1 MVTDASSRPANHKE
15 ICMQIRSFQPTDLS
29 SIKSL
34 IGSIM
39 KKEYPDDE
47 KAYQYGDLEDI
58 AHAYGSLKDK
68 FLVVEEDGEIIGTV
82 GIKQDSDTTALLR
95 RLFVHPSHRGRDIGI
110 MLVDTALDFCKM
122 NRYKLVAFRA
132 TSNMRPAIKL
142 LTKKK
147 NFQENE
153 RLYFNGIE
161 IIMLHYKIH

>member
-39 KKEYPDDE
+39 KKEYPGDE

-147 NFQENE
+147 NFQESE

-161 IIMLHYKIH
+161 IIMLYYKIH

>member
-1 MVTDASSRPANHKE
+1 MVADAKSRPVNHKE
-15 ICMQIRSFQPTDLS
+15 ICMQIRLFQSTDSS

-39 KKEYPDDE
+39 KKEYPGDE
-47 KAYQYGDLEDI
+47 KAYQYGDLENI
-58 AHAYGSLKDK
+58 SQAYGNLKEE
-68 FLVVEEDGEIIGTV
+68 FLVAEEDGEIIGTA
-82 GIKQDSDTTALLR
+82 GIKQDSESTALLR

-122 NRYKLVAFRA
+122 NKYKLVAFRA

-147 NFQENE
+147 NFQESE
-153 RLYFNGIE
+153 RLSFNGIE
-161 IIMLHYKIH
+161 IIMLYYKIH

>member
-1 MVTDASSRPANHKE
+1 MH
-15 ICMQIRSFQPTDLS
+15 IRSFQPTDSS

-34 IGSIM
+34 ISSVM
-39 KKEYPDDE
+39 KKEYPGDE

-147 NFQENE
+147 NFQESE